1 MTEATNARTTGLPV
15 QLAAFTTTRT
25 VINTGFRMIYPFLPV
40 FARGLGVSLQSMALV
55 VTARS
60 ILGALS
66 PILGSIA
73 DVRGRKSAMIL
84 GLLAFGAGYMIVPIR
99 PVFAVVFA
107 AFLLSMAGKLVF
119 DPALQAYLGDRVAYA
134 RRGLAIAI
142 TEVGWSASSLI
153 GIPLVGWWMDRR
165 GWASPFPW
173 LAALAFGGALV
184 LWRLV
189 PSDRPAREHVPSIR
203 RNFGLLVRHPA
214 TLAGLSV
221 GLLSTAGNEAVNIMY
236 GAWMEQSFGLK
247 VAALGAATAVIG
259 AAELSGEGTVAAI
272 SDRLGKRRVVG
283 LAIGANAIA
292 SFALLG
298 LSGSLAGALVGLFL
312 FYISFEVII
321 VGSIPLMTQVLP
333 AARATV
339 MASNVAALSL
349 GRALGAAAGPT
360 LFSWGLFGNVT
371 AAAVLD
377 IIALIILFGFVHVE
391 EEGKPDER

>member
-1 MTEATNARTTGLPV
+1 
-15 QLAAFTTTRT
+15 
-25 VINTGFRMIYPFLPV
+25 MIYPFLPI

-66 PILGSIA
+66 PMLGSVA
-73 DVRGRKSAMIL
+73 DVRGRRWAMIL
-84 GLLAFGAGYMIVPIR
+84 GLLVFGAGYAIVPAQ
-99 PVFAVVFA
+99 PVYAVVFA
-107 AFLLSMAGKLVF
+107 GFLLSMIGKLIF

-153 GIPLVGWWMDRR
+153 GIPLIGFWIDRH

-184 LWRLV
+184 LWWLI
-189 PSDRPAREHVPSIR
+189 PSDRPRAGHSHSVR

-214 TLAGLSV
+214 TIAGLSV
-221 GLLSTAGNEAVNIMY
+221 GLLSTAGNETVNIMY

-259 AAELSGEGTVAAI
+259 LAELTGEGTVAAV
-272 SDRLGKRRVVG
+272 SDRFGKRNIVG
-283 LAIGANAIA
+283 LALGVNAA
-292 SFALLG
+292 ACYALLG
-298 LSGSLAGALVGLFL
+298 LSGSLTGALIGLFL

-339 MASNVAALSL
+339 MATNVAAISL
-349 GRALGAAAGPT
+349 GRAIGATAGPT
-360 LFSWGLFGNVT
+360 LFTFGLIGNAT
-371 AAAVLD
+371 AAAALD
-377 IIALIILFGFVHVE
+377 IIALIALFGFVNVVE
-391 EEGKPDER
+391 EGEAHE